1 MVPSINQIIVNQSV
15 VFGCDWI
22 DWKPQTYWNWLYLD
36 SKTVAMVASPCSLL
50 SPIQFHGMGHRN
62 IIESEGFIAIQT
74 HVAHVADIPCVFL
87 CFSPCFGQFSMCFWW
102 PEKPSASIGA
112 IVHQAAR
119 RSEDQFH
126 GTANAGGVGVHGNK
140 NFPCW
145 NSPIVWSQS
154 YVISFP
160 TSSMVDVG
168 EGLLFLAGWDGMN
181 GVWSQIMPVLGYP
194 SLDLYTAVAEKTP
207 TST

>member
-1 MVPSINQIIVNQSV
+1 MAQPMQEGSAFMATKTSHVETAPSY
-15 VFGCDWI
+15 G
-22 DWKPQTYWNWLYLD
+22 P
-36 SKTVAMVASPCSLL
+36 
-50 SPIQFHGMGHRN
+50 
-62 IIESEGFIAIQT
+62 
-74 HVAHVADIPCVFL
+74 
-87 CFSPCFGQFSMCFWW
+87 
-102 PEKPSASIGA
+102 
-112 IVHQAAR
+112 
-119 RSEDQFH
+119 
-126 GTANAGGVGVHGNK
+126 
-140 NFPCW
+140 
-145 NSPIVWSQS
+145 SQS